1 MVALTTEGFIY
12 HSHLE
17 VFWVY
22 AVYQVAKLRFSATLL
37 APIISSTAKE
47 MLTLP
52 EGRPKQAEKFG
63 VRNEEVAIKA
73 YVAWRKEEA
82 EIPGCGTSR

>member
-1 MVALTTEGFIY
+1 
-12 HSHLE
+12 
-17 VFWVY
+17 
-22 AVYQVAKLRFSATLL
+22 
-37 APIISSTAKE
+37 

-82 EIPGCGTSR
+82 EIPGCGTSRSE

>member
-1 MVALTTEGFIY
+1 
-12 HSHLE
+12 
-17 VFWVY
+17 
-22 AVYQVAKLRFSATLL
+22 
-37 APIISSTAKE
+37 

-82 EIPGCGTSR
+82 EIPGCGTSVLTQIGMIEDHKWTFKWISKEVNHPCRQPAATKIT